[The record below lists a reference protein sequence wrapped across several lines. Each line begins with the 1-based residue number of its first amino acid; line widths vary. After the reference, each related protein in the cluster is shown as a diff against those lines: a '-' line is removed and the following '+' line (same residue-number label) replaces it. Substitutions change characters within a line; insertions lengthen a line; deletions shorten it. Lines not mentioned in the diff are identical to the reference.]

1 MSKQITALLDLGNT
15 RYKWTYLDEQLTEQ
29 FEARAYPAERV
40 SECIVGD
47 ICAAAAVNRVVI
59 CSVRDATL
67 NHQLEAAFQQAGIQ
81 VSFAAVP
88 EKPPFPLAYE
98 RTSTFGIDRYC
109 QLMAAYARAIA
120 PVVIVSAGTAVT
132 IDALDHE
139 AGHLGG
145 VILPGLML
153 QRKAL
158 NQGGNLI
165 NAERFNTPQIFG
177 ISTENGIAGGTL
189 YGLVAAIDSI
199 SSAMREKLGPAAG
212 VILSGGDALLLSQY
226 LPSDF
231 TVDESLL
238 FQGLAQLD

>member
-15 RYKWTYLDEQLTEQ
+15 RYKWTYLDEQLSEQ
-29 FEARAYPAERV
+29 FEARPYPTERV
-40 SECIVGD
+40 SERIIGD
-47 ICAAAAVNRVVI
+47 ICAAAGVNRVVV
-59 CSVRDATL
+59 CSVRDANL
-67 NHQLEAAFQQAGIQ
+67 NHQLEAAFQRAGIQ
-81 VSFAAVP
+81 VRFAAVP

-98 RTSTFGIDRYC
+98 KASTFGIDRYC
-109 QLMAAYARAIA
+109 QLLAANARGIA

-132 IDALDHE
+132 FDALDKE

-153 QRKAL
+153 QRRAL
-158 NQGGNLI
+158 NQSGSLI

-231 TVDESLL
+231 KVDESLL